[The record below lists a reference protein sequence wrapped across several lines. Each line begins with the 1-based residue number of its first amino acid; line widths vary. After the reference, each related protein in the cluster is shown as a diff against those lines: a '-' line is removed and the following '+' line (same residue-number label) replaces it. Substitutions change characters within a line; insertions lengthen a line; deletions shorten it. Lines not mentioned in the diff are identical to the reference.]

1 MDDKLRNQWL
11 WGASIITVS
20 LVFIYFVLH
29 FLIGDGAENV
39 YLQKDQLAII
49 NTFIV
54 QDDTVCHTNDS
65 LEITP
70 AGGGAGVAKANTN
83 AASPDAG
90 KVRLIKDYILKTVDN
105 LDPKTVDD
113 LFETYCLTQL
123 ITVLPYYPFRVKSF
137 FWLVGNKVL
146 LEVTFWSLFGLIASL
161 MYSITMLRRIN
172 KYMIREH
179 IGKLFYTPFICI
191 VIYLALNALMN
202 SGSISLTGVGK
213 SVIVLSFILG
223 FFTRRAVLLLDKI
236 KDLILPKTQ
245 ETIDADNE
253 LRNKYPNEIRGKVTA
268 SSLGD
273 DDFERMRKSIRITAE
288 RNYTG
293 EDKQSIYSITE
304 NLSETNTFSFNS
316 LLSGIYVIYCFGIL
330 DSQRYECRLTVPME
344 DTDAPMVLEI
354 DLKKVDDSAP
364 KD

>member
-11 WGASIITVS
+11 LGASITTVS
-20 LVFIYFVLH
+20 LVVLYFVLH
-29 FLIGDGAENV
+29 LLIGGGAENV

-54 QDDTVCHTNDS
+54 QPDTASYTNDS
-65 LEITP
+65 ATTTVGRVAVLQK
-70 AGGGAGVAKANTN
+70 AGSMGIAPET
-83 AASPDAG
+83 G

-105 LDPKTVDD
+105 LDPKEVDQ
-113 LFETYCLTQL
+113 LFETYSLTRL

-146 LEVTFWSLFGLIASL
+146 LEVAFWSLFGLIASL
-161 MYSITMLRRIN
+161 MYSVTMLRRIN

-223 FFTRRAVLLLDKI
+223 FFTRRAILLLDKI

-245 ETIDADNE
+245 ETIDTDNE
-253 LRNKYPNEIRGKVTA
+253 LRNKYPNEIRGKVGV
-268 SSLGD
+268 SSLSSE
-273 DDFERMRKSIRITAE
+273 DFARMRNSIRITAE
-288 RNYTG
+288 RNCTG
-293 EDKQSIYSITE
+293 EDTKSIYSITE
-304 NLSETNTFSFNS
+304 NLSDKNTFSFNT
-316 LLSGIYVIYCFGIL
+316 LLSGIYHLYCYGEL
-330 DSQRYECRLTVPME
+330 DSQRYECTLTVPME
-344 DTDAPMVLEI
+344 DSDAPMNLDI
-354 DLKKVDDSAP
+354 DLKKVEDSAP